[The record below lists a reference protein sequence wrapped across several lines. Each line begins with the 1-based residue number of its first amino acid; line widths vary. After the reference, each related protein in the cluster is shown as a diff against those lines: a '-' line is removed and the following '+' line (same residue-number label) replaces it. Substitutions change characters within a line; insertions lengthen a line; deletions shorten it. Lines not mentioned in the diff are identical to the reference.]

1 MATKKQTGSNVKELS
16 IEDKLRLLYKL
27 QLFDSELDELRI
39 LRGELPLEVEDLEDE
54 IQGLVTRI
62 ENFNERLLTIEST
75 IAEYKNKIAESEEL
89 KAKYDEQLHNVRN
102 NREYESLSKEVEYQD
117 LEIQLA
123 NKKIKEAKEEIT
135 SIKKQTETTQKN
147 LEEKKEELLIKKK
160 ELQSIEKETEK
171 EEKDLIKKSEEI
183 AKNIEP
189 RLLAAYKRIRLNAR
203 NGLAVVR
210 VERDAC
216 GGCFNKVPP
225 QRQVDIRSHKKIIV
239 CEHCGRLLI
248 DRQLSHNILEE
259 LGGKFKEILKKE
271 LEEEKRLLEAKE
283 KKGRSRRTSR
293 IKK

>member
-39 LRGELPLEVEDLEDE
+39 LRGELPFEVEDLEDE
-54 IQGLVTRI
+54 IQGLVTRV
-62 ENFNERLLTIEST
+62 ENFNERILAIENS
-75 IAEYKNKIAESEEL
+75 IAEYKNKIEESEKL
-89 KAKYDEQLHNVRN
+89 KAKYDEQLHDVRN
-102 NREYESLSKEVEYQD
+102 NREYESLSKEIEFQD

-123 NKKIKEAKEEIT
+123 NKKIKEVKEEIT
-135 SIKKQTETTQKN
+135 SLKEQTKITQTE
-147 LEEKKEELLIKKK
+147 LDVKKEELLIKKK
-160 ELQSIEKETEK
+160 ELHGIEKETEK
-171 EEKDLIKKSEEI
+171 EEKGLIKKSEEI

-225 QRQVDIRSHKKIIV
+225 QRQVDIHSHKKIIV

-248 DRQLSHNILEE
+248 DRPLSHSILDE
-259 LGGKFKEILKKE
+259 LGGKFKEILEKE
-271 LEEEKRLLEAKE
+271 LEEEKRLQEAKE
-283 KKGRSRRTSR
+283 KKGRRTSR
-293 IKK
+293 IKR

>member
-1 MATKKQTGSNVKELS
+1 MATKKQATSDIAELS
-16 IEDKLRLLYKL
+16 IEDKLKLLYQL
-27 QLFDSELDELRI
+27 QLFDSELDAIRI

-62 ENFNERLLTIEST
+62 DNLNEKLASIDSS
-75 IAEYKNKIAESEEL
+75 IAEHKNKIAESEKL
-89 KAKYDEQLHNVRN
+89 KAKYEEQLHDVRN
-102 NREYESLSKEVEYQD
+102 NREYESLSKEVEFQD

-123 NKKIKEAKEEIT
+123 NKKIKEIKEEI
-135 SIKKQTETTQKN
+135 SSLAEQAEIAKKE
-147 LEEKKEELLIKKK
+147 LEVKKEELLIKKK
-160 ELQSIEKETEK
+160 ELHSIEKETEK
-171 EEKDLIKKSEEI
+171 EEKELLKRSEEI

-225 QRQVDIRSHKKIIV
+225 QRQVDIHSHKKIIV

-248 DRQLSHNILEE
+248 DRPLSHSILEE
-259 LGGKFKEILKKE
+259 LGGKFKEILQKE
-271 LEEEKRLLEAKE
+271 LEEEKRLLEAKA
-283 KKGRSRRTSR
+283 KKGRRTTR
-293 IKK
+293 VKK

>member
-1 MATKKQTGSNVKELS
+1 MTTKKQASSDVKEIS

-27 QLFDSELDELRI
+27 QLFDSEIDTLRI

-54 IQGLVTRI
+54 IQGMVTRI
-62 ENFNERLLTIEST
+62 ENFNERLLAIDRS
-75 IAEYKNKIAESEEL
+75 IAEYKNKIVESEKL
-89 KAKYDEQLHNVRN
+89 KAKYNEQLHDVRN
-102 NREYESLSKEVEYQD
+102 NREYESLSKEVEFQD

-123 NKKIKEAKEEIT
+123 NKKIKDATEEAT
-135 SIKKQTETTQKN
+135 SLSEQTEIAKKTLAVN
-147 LEEKKEELLIKKK
+147 KEELLNKKK
-160 ELQSIEKETEK
+160 ELHSIEKETEK

-183 AKNIEP
+183 AKQIEP

-216 GGCFNKVPP
+216 GGCFNKIPP
-225 QRQVDIRSHKKIIV
+225 QRQVDISSHKKIIV

-248 DRQLSHNILEE
+248 DKPLSNSVLEE

-271 LEEEKRLLEAKE
+271 IEEEKRLLEEKE
-283 KKGRSRRTSR
+283 KKGRRTSR
-293 IKK
+293 IKDN

>member
-1 MATKKQTGSNVKELS
+1 MATKKQATSDIAELS
-16 IEDKLRLLYKL
+16 IEDKLKLLYQL
-27 QLFDSELDELRI
+27 QLFDSELDAIRI

-62 ENFNERLLTIEST
+62 DNLNEKLASIDSN
-75 IAEYKNKIAESEEL
+75 ISGHKNKIAESEKL
-89 KAKYDEQLHNVRN
+89 KAKYEEQLHDVRN
-102 NREYESLSKEVEYQD
+102 NREYESLSKEVEFQD

-123 NKKIKEAKEEIT
+123 NKKIKEIKEEIN
-135 SIKKQTETTQKN
+135 SLNEQTEIV
-147 LEEKKEELLIKKK
+147 KKELEVKKDELLNKKK

-171 EEKDLIKKSEEI
+171 EEKELIRKSEEI

-189 RLLAAYKRIRLNAR
+189 RLLAAFKRIRLNAR

-248 DRQLSHNILEE
+248 DRPLSHSVLEK
-259 LGGKFKEILKKE
+259 LGGKFKEILLKE
-271 LEEEKRLLEAKE
+271 LEEEKRLLEAKT
-283 KKGRSRRTSR
+283 KKGRRTSR
-293 IKK
+293 LKK